1 MHFDYNNG
9 MHDYYMDGVKL
20 NTITEERD
28 LDVLITNDLKP
39 SVQCTE
45 AAINGTSA
53 LRLSKRSFN
62 NIDSNTF
69 NVIYK
74 TYFRSNMEL
83 CIQAWSHYMANDIE
97 IQENVQHGA
106 TRMIPGDC
114 QMKTEYRTKQ
124 IFLNCYRLLLKTT
137 W

>member
-1 MHFDYNNG
+1 MTFNKNKCKTVHFDYNNR

-39 SVQCTE
+39 SVPCTE

-62 NIDSNTF
+62 NID
-69 NVIYK
+69 
-74 TYFRSNMEL
+74 
-83 CIQAWSHYMANDIE
+83 
-97 IQENVQHGA
+97 
-106 TRMIPGDC
+106 
-114 QMKTEYRTKQ
+114 
-124 IFLNCYRLLLKTT
+124 
-137 W
+137 